1 MISRSSGQ
9 INQKSYPLSHQV
21 LKILILK
28 FHYIPTLL
36 SAHRKNRGEPC
47 VSCHLSIQNQLWCHP
62 VPSFPDFS
70 VFPLI
75 RKCRKQQEMP
85 FPALD
90 KHLCN
95 CSCKAKIPIDLER
108 RVCTQH
114 VGINAASHTGDIFLP
129 GITELVWSS
138 RRRLLPPTSHT
149 TGHAVPHPAVQLTW
163 HLALQRYSSAES
175 KPNFFKRAFDI
186 A

>member
-1 MISRSSGQ
+1 MYPALSPFK
-9 INQKSYPLSHQV
+9 INCDV
-21 LKILILK
+21 
-28 FHYIPTLL
+28 TLCL
-36 SAHRKNRGEPC
+36 HS
-47 VSCHLSIQNQLWCHP
+47 
-62 VPSFPDFS
+62 PDFS

-114 VGINAASHTGDIFLP
+114 VGINAASHTGNIFHP
-129 GITELVWSS
+129 WYNGAGFSKAPV
-138 RRRLLPPTSHT
+138 H
-149 TGHAVPHPAVQLTW
+149 VPHPGVWPSGMLSMPYTIRF
-163 HLALQRYSSAES
+163 LR
-175 KPNFFKRAFDI
+175 PRAFPEPPGRLPE
-186 A
+186 APGFFL